1 MDARPVIRLLNTL
14 RVLWKHITL
23 AAFIVLVALVV
34 LPRANAM
41 GTQADIRKAVAGA
54 LFAALSV
61 CCTTTYSFVES
72 SEGILNWFRPQQA
85 SNWRGYS

>member
-1 MDARPVIRLLNTL
+1 MGRLMDARPLIRLLNTL

-54 LFAALSV
+54 LFATGTVSLL
-61 CCTTTYSFVES
+61 YDYLFVRRVI
-72 SEGILNWFRPQQA
+72 G
-85 SNWRGYS
+85 GYFELV